1 MHERKE
7 GFIQKRPFLSL
18 LGEGLALVGFVLL
31 LIGMTGTAR
40 LFREEYV
47 GPVPAVMKGFVP
59 MTVGSPAGGSAPPV
73 ASRPRT
79 STRPSLTVVSP
90 ARREKH
96 LSQPTPAA
104 EQSLPAENS
113 LSAENPLPAAASLP
127 RIYLPSIMAPPASWP
142 SAPVEAQGQEAGGAI
157 PPTGDVQ
164 AMVQPAQP
172 ALPALPDWIQIPK
185 IGLEAPV
192 VEVPTVDVRID
203 GESLQ
208 QWSAPNNFAAG
219 WHAGSAQLGQPGNT
233 VFNGHHNI
241 HGSVFGRLRDLQ
253 PGDQIFVWSHDQAYF
268 YEVEQILL
276 LEERYAQ
283 LSDRHE
289 NARWILPSD
298 DERLTLVTCW
308 PPESNTHRLIVVARP
323 IQK

>member
-7 GFIQKRPFLSL
+7 GFIQNRPFLSL

-31 LIGMTGTAR
+31 LIGMMGTAR

-59 MTVGSPAGGSAPPV
+59 MTVGSPAGASAPPV
-73 ASRPRT
+73 ASRPHT

-90 ARREKH
+90 ARREKR
-96 LSQPTPAA
+96 LSQPAPAA

-113 LSAENPLPAAASLP
+113 LSAESPLPAAAALP
-127 RIYLPSIMAPPASWP
+127 RIYLPSIMAEN
-142 SAPVEAQGQEAGGAI
+142 SAPARALGQEAGGAI
-157 PPTGDVQ
+157 PATGDVQ
-164 AMVQPAQP
+164 AMAQP
-172 ALPALPDWIQIPK
+172 ALPAIPDWIQIPK

-233 VFNGHHNI
+233 VLNGHHNI

-253 PGDQIFVWSHDQAYF
+253 PGDQIFVWSQDQSYF

-323 IQK
+323 IQ